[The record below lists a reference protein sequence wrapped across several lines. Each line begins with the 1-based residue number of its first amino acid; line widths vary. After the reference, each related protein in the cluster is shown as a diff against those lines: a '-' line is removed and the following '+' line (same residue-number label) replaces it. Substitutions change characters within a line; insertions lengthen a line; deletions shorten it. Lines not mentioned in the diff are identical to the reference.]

1 MRAGAAGVTQSSA
14 CLVGI
19 RSLTTRGSGERMRS
33 FRFIHAADI
42 HLDSPLKGLAGL
54 EGSAVEA
61 IQLATR
67 SALEALVS
75 QTIEEEAAF
84 LIIAGDLYDGN
95 WRDYQ
100 TGLFFVGQM
109 GLLRKAGIPVF
120 LVQGN
125 HDAQSVITR
134 RLSLPENVTMFSHK
148 QPETVPIQELGVALH
163 GQSFAQRDVS
173 KNLARGYPE
182 PVPDALNIGILH
194 TGLGG
199 EEGHQ
204 NYAPCTLT
212 ELTSKGYD
220 YWALGHVHHAS
231 VRHERPY
238 VVYSGNIQGRHIKET
253 GPKGAVLVTVEDGE
267 IADLD
272 PFHIDVV
279 RWAMVEVSATGCETR
294 QDISERIRDAI
305 EGAVA
310 EKSDGRLL
318 ACRIHITGRT
328 RIQDQILGHQE
339 WLLAE
344 SRAAAQGLG
353 EERAWV
359 ERVVIA
365 TDPDSTAGADPV
377 LEDALGDLADALE
390 DHSLRD
396 EVKRDI
402 GGLVSTLPPEVRDQ
416 AEDPLLRAAVER
428 DYARIIELAGP
439 YARARLA
446 GGED

>member
-1 MRAGAAGVTQSSA
+1 M
-14 CLVGI
+14 GI
-19 RSLTTRGSGERMRS
+19 RPLATTGSGKPMRS
-33 FRFIHAADI
+33 FRFVHAADI

-61 IQLATR
+61 IQSATR

-75 QTIEEEAAF
+75 RTIEEEAAF
-84 LIIAGDLYDGN
+84 LVIAGDLYDGN

-134 RLSLPENVTMFSHK
+134 RLSLPDNVTLFSHK
-148 QPETVPIQELGVALH
+148 GPETVQIENLGVALH
-163 GQSFAQRDVS
+163 GQSFAQRDVNE
-173 KNLARGYPE
+173 NLARRYPE

-204 NYAPCTLT
+204 NYAPCTLA

-220 YWALGHVHHAS
+220 YWALGHVHRAS
-231 VRHERPY
+231 VRHERPF

-267 IADLD
+267 IADLI
-272 PFHIDVV
+272 PFHVDVV
-279 RWAMVEVSATGCETR
+279 RWAMVEVAAQGCETR
-294 QDISERIRDAI
+294 QDVSERIRDAV

-310 EKSDGRLL
+310 ERSDGRLL
-318 ACRIHITGRT
+318 ACRIQITGRT
-328 RIQDQILGHQE
+328 RIHDQILGSQE

-344 SRAAAQGLG
+344 SRAAARGLG
-353 EERAWV
+353 EEQAWV
-359 ERVVIA
+359 ERVVVA
-365 TDPDSTAGADPV
+365 TDPDLAAGADPV
-377 LEDALGDLADALE
+377 LEDALGDLAHALA
-390 DHSLRD
+390 DHALQD
-396 EVKRDI
+396 QVKRDI
-402 GGLVSTLPPEVRDQ
+402 GGLVSALPPEVRDQ
-416 AEDPLLRAAVER
+416 AEDPLLGASVER
-428 DYARIIELAGP
+428 DYARVIELAGP

-446 GGED
+446 RGEG